1 MNNTIRRLIHE
12 NIWHLS
18 FKNGHVVFDFSMLLR
33 LQTIKRVFNL
43 LSWRERESLPKLFF
57 QYIYERIFNE
67 MILLE
72 WLEISFVNLLSPLI

>member
-43 LSWRERESLPKLFF
+43 LSWREREREFANTFF
-57 QYIYERIFNE
+57 FS
-67 MILLE
+67 
-72 WLEISFVNLLSPLI
+72 ISMRGFSMK